1 MNNEDFQGLEKGRAS
16 FSKVW
21 NKQRFSF
28 PSLGIVAL
36 VAGLLVVLGGA
47 CVAFP
52 AVKERQAAGG
62 SVTLQGDL
70 PLVRLTG
77 DGAQMGRQQAEL
89 LGAQARKL
97 LTLVERSPQ
106 FHPSTAD
113 VARLEK
119 QLAPEHIAE
128 MVALAKATGLPRAA
142 AISAN
147 VALDTLCT
155 VLVTGADGRGPVR
168 VARNMDFFP
177 AGVLG
182 PATVVMVRKP
192 AGRHAFA
199 AVTWPGYAG
208 VITGMNDAGVTAA
221 ILQNKMEERLFTD
234 GTPIAF
240 RAREILEEA
249 ADVEQA
255 AETFARSPV
264 ASSHFLLLADTRSAC
279 IVWRDAVGKLHRRD
293 AQNGWLAWSN
303 GTPDERDMQHEARAV
318 RLAAAIAGAPADVS
332 DAWLKENIV
341 AVRLRK
347 INAQVMLFKPG
358 ELSLELARAKLWRS
372 AGTQPWSR
380 IELAG
385 WLR

>member
-1 MNNEDFQGLEKGRAS
+1 MKNFFQRLGNKMAGL
-16 FSKVW
+16 SKAW
-21 NKQRFSF
+21 KKQRFGF

-36 VAGLLVVLGGA
+36 VAGLLVVAGGA
-47 CVAFP
+47 CVGIP
-52 AVKERQAAGG
+52 SVKERQAVGG
-62 SVTLQGDL
+62 TVTLQGDL
-70 PLVRLTG
+70 PIVRLTG

-97 LTLVERSPQ
+97 LTLVEHSPQ

-113 VARLEK
+113 IARLEK

-128 MVALAKATGLPRAA
+128 MAALAQATKLPRNA

-221 ILQNKMEERLFTD
+221 ILQNKMDERLYAD

-240 RAREILEEA
+240 RAREVLEEA
-249 ADVEQA
+249 ADLEQA
-255 AETFARSPV
+255 AAIFARSPV

-279 IVWRDAVGKLHRRD
+279 MVWRDALGKLHRRD

-303 GTPDERDMQHEARAV
+303 GTPDAQDIQHEARAV
-318 RLAAAIAGAPADVS
+318 RLAAAIAGAPANVS
-332 DAWLKENIV
+332 DDWLKENIV

-358 ELSLELARAKLWRS
+358 DLSLELARAKLWRA

-380 IELAG
+380 LDLG
-385 WLR
+385 PWLR

>member
-1 MNNEDFQGLEKGRAS
+1 
-16 FSKVW
+16 V
-21 NKQRFSF
+21 
-28 PSLGIVAL
+28 GI
-36 VAGLLVVLGGA
+36 
-47 CVAFP
+47 P
-52 AVKERQAAGG
+52 AVKERQSAGG
-62 SVTLQGDL
+62 AVTLQGDL
-70 PLVRLTG
+70 PIVQLTG

-119 QLAPEHIAE
+119 HLAPEHVAE
-128 MVALAKATGLPRAA
+128 MAALAQATKITREA

-182 PATVVMVRKP
+182 PATVVMIRKP
-192 AGRHAFA
+192 AGRHTFA

-221 ILQNKMEERLFTD
+221 ILQNKMDERLFAD

-249 ADVEQA
+249 ADLEQA
-255 AETFARSPV
+255 AAVFARSLV

-279 IVWRDAVGKLHRRD
+279 IVWRDVAGKLHRRD

-303 GTPDERDMQHEARAV
+303 GTPDELNVQHEARAV
-318 RLAAAIAGAPADVS
+318 QLAAAIAAAPAQVS
-332 DAWLKENIV
+332 DDWLKANIV

-380 IELAG
+380 LELAE